1 MVVNQKLSK
10 MSEIDKAHEAWLKE
24 RDDLVKRLRSAYDM
38 LVVNKELKETIFDA
52 IVFIMGSE
60 MK

>member
-1 MVVNQKLSK
+1 

-24 RDDLVKRLRSAYDM
+24 RDALVKRLRSVYDKH
-38 LVVNKELKETIFDA
+38 VSNEVKEIVFDA
-52 IVFIMGSE
+52 IVFIQGSE

>member
-1 MVVNQKLSK
+1 